1 MAIDPISFVR
11 QHGVVLESAKGH
23 VSNLADAVVGVAI
36 RGNWWKH
43 PEARNIFRA
52 FEPPVW

>member
-11 QHGVVLESAKGH
+11 QHGVALESAKGH
-23 VSNLADAVVGVAI
+23 VPSLADAVVGVAI

-52 FEPPVW
+52 FELPVW